1 MKSHETQL
9 NNLINEIET
18 FRNANGVSAL
28 AQFQDNAK
36 ILLTWVS
43 RLNTYFRTG
52 VADELLL
59 AVASS
64 IRESAAF
71 AAIGAVRPCL
81 FSLRAQTD
89 LLLSWL
95 YFKDHP
101 VEYETLKRTGDGFI
115 LKKEALKYFSD
126 NFSNFSTKFA
136 ALNQIANRQESDPYR
151 LLSAHI
157 HSQSPF
163 VISSTNNL
171 QDVIRPIAMVNECSK
186 IQYDVSE
193 YLGDILFSSEV
204 CSFTSLPES
213 LRAHYTSRA
222 KTPGQ
227 RKVIF
232 G

>member
-1 MKSHETQL
+1 MKNHEEQL
-9 NNLINEIET
+9 TSLIQDLDT
-18 FRNANGVSAL
+18 FRAANGVTTLAL
-28 AQFQDNAK
+28 FQKNAE
-36 ILLTWVS
+36 ILLTWIS
-43 RLNTYFRTG
+43 RMNIYFKTG
-52 VADELLL
+52 IADELLL

-101 VEYETLKRTGDGFI
+101 VEYETLRRTGDGFV

-126 NFSNFSTKFA
+126 NFSHFSVKFS
-136 ALNQIANRQESDPYR
+136 ALAQVTLRQEADPYR

-163 VISSTNNL
+163 VIASTQNL
-171 QDVIRPIAMVNECSK
+171 RDVIRPITMVKECAK

-193 YLGDILFSSEV
+193 YLGDILFSSEI
-204 CSFTSLPES
+204 CSYTSLPEN
-213 LRAHYTSRA
+213 LRSHYTARA